1 MWVAYCSRECQGK
14 DWNDHKD
21 KCKKRETRIK
31 ANAKKA
37 FQEIGIPWQDPEV
50 KMKEMVTKK
59 FCNRNHIIRSSSE
72 EKILDKWRHVPNIAK
87 EYRQV

>member
-1 MWVAYCSRECQGK
+1 MASSLGKALGKEFAKACFQEAERDFPCKVCGKPNGRRCSKCMWVAYCSRECQGK

-37 FQEIGIPWQDPEV
+37 FQAHRV
-50 KMKEMVTKK
+50 S
-59 FCNRNHIIRSSSE
+59 FR
-72 EKILDKWRHVPNIAK
+72 
-87 EYRQV
+87 